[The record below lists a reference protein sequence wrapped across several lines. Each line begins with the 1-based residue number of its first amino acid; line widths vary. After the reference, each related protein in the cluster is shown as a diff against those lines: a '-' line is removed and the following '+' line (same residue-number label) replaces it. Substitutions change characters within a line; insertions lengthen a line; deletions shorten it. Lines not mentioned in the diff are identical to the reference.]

1 MTLSP
6 ADFAFMRE
14 FLKSETA
21 IVLEEGKEYLVETRL
36 APLLRKSGI
45 PSLEKLIGEI
55 RTNRAHPLKKGVLD
69 ALTTNETSFFRDLE
83 PFEVLKTV
91 VIPDLLAKRASTRK
105 LAIWSAAC
113 STGQEPY
120 SIAMLLRDSFPALA
134 DWEIL
139 IYATDICSTV
149 LERARAGVF
158 SQMEVNRGL
167 PALYLVKYFKKC
179 GNEWQIADQ
188 VRSTIRFSELNLMK
202 PFTALPPVDIVFIR
216 NVLIYFDLQTKQ
228 QILGRVRGVLKP
240 DGYLFLGSAE
250 TTLNIDPSF
259 ERAADNKGS
268 CFRLK
273 EGGANG
279 V

>member
-1 MTLSP
+1 
-6 ADFAFMRE
+6 MRE

-45 PSLEKLIGEI
+45 QSLERLIGEI

-83 PFEVLKTV
+83 PFEVLRTV

-120 SIAMLLRDSFPALA
+120 SIAMLLRDAFPALA
-134 DWEIL
+134 DWDVSIH
-139 IYATDICSTV
+139 ATDICSTV

-158 SQMEVNRGL
+158 TQMEVNRGL

-179 GNEWQIADQ
+179 GNEWQISDQ
-188 VRSTIRFSELNLMK
+188 IRSSIRFSELNLMK

-228 QILGRVRGVLKP
+228 QILNRVRSVLKP
-240 DGYLFLGSAE
+240 DGFLFLGSAE
-250 TTLNIDPSF
+250 TTLNIDSSF
-259 ERAADNKGS
+259 VRTADNKGS
-268 CFRLK
+268 CFQLK
-273 EGGANG
+273 QGGPHGA
-279 V
+279 